1 MRNIIS
7 TFITLLT
14 LLGSSLSAQINTDQM
29 LQIGRNA
36 LYFEDYVLSIQYF
49 NQIIAA
55 KPHLA
60 QPYFYRALAKYN
72 LDDYT
77 GAIAD
82 ATEAI
87 ERNPFITDAYELRG
101 IAYQSLGN
109 TEKAITDYDH
119 VLESLPL
126 NRGILF
132 NKALAQEEMK
142 AYDDAV
148 ATYGTLLERHPNFD
162 NAYIGRARL
171 LLELA
176 DTTGARNDINRAL
189 ELNPNAA
196 NAYILRADI
205 ALAADSDYTGA
216 LSDMDMAIKLQPRAT
231 SLFINRAFLRYKT
244 DDYFGAMSDYDY
256 ALQLDPLNL
265 TALYNRSLL
274 RAEVRDYESAVADL
288 TTVLN
293 LQPDYYLAR
302 YNRAIMNRELNR
314 LPEALSDINALI
326 EAIPDLAAAYLIRSD
341 IRDAMGQRGAQSD
354 YDRSIS
360 LARKMIKRDGSNPS
374 IDQLFGSTEKAKDS
388 EETQEAVAARFSQLL
403 TINTDDET
411 ERQYATGNIRGRV
424 QDRNISIEPEPIY
437 TVTYYTSP
445 TELRPTGEYLR
456 EASEINAIHAL
467 DYWLQVTNRDVTLND
482 TVDIARHFQAID
494 YYISYLAN
502 HTPRAIDYFALGM
515 SRSTLRQYT
524 QAAADFERAIS
535 IAPDFAL
542 GYFMLGVTKYH
553 IATEQATADHPEQRR
568 VILTSA
574 IQQFQKA
581 LDLSPSMA
589 LAYFNMGVI
598 YIDLH
603 DYTSAISAF
612 SHAIDLKNDFGEAY
626 FNRGYVYF
634 HLGNHAAGASD
645 LSAAG
650 QLGIAP
656 SYRLLKRMSK

>member
-1 MRNIIS
+1 MRAILYTI
-7 TFITLLT
+7 ITLLT
-14 LLGSSLSAQINTDQM
+14 LVGSPIKGQINTDQM

-72 LDDYT
+72 LDDFK

-82 ATEAI
+82 ASEAI

-101 IAYQSLGN
+101 IAYQSLGDH
-109 TEKAITDYDH
+109 EPAIADYDR

-126 NRGILF
+126 NRGIMF

-142 AYDDAV
+142 TYDDAL
-148 ATYGTLLERHPNFD
+148 ATYRTLLERHPNFD

-171 LLELA
+171 RLELA
-176 DTTGARNDINRAL
+176 DTVGAREDIDKAL

-196 NAYILRADI
+196 NAYIIRADI
-205 ALAADSDYTGA
+205 ALSADSDYTQA

-274 RAEVRDYESAVADL
+274 RAEVRDYEAAVTDL

-293 LQPDYYLAR
+293 LQPNYYLAR

-314 LPEALSDINALI
+314 LPDALADINALI
-326 EAIPDLAAAYLIRSD
+326 EAIPDLAAAYMIRAD
-341 IRDAMGQRGAQSD
+341 IRNAMGQRGAQTD
-354 YDRSIS
+354 YDRSIA

-374 IDQLFGSTEKAKDS
+374 IDHLFGSNDNATDG
-388 EETQEAVAARFSQLL
+388 EESQEAVAARFSQLL
-403 TINTDDET
+403 TIDNDE
-411 ERQYATGNIRGRV
+411 ELEQQYATGNIRGRV
-424 QDRNISIEPEPIY
+424 QDRNVSIEPEPIY

-456 EASEINAIHAL
+456 EASEINATHAL
-467 DYWLQVTNRDVTLND
+467 DYWLQVTNRDVTLSD
-482 TVDIARHFQAID
+482 TVDIARHFQAIE

-502 HTPRAIDYFALGM
+502 HAPRAIDYFALGM

-524 QAAADFERAIS
+524 QAAADFERAIEL
-535 IAPDFAL
+535 APDFAL
-542 GYFMLGVTKYH
+542 GYFMLGVTRYR
-553 IATEQATADHPEQRR
+553 IATEHTTQELPDQRR
-568 VILTSA
+568 IMLTSA
-574 IQQFQKA
+574 LQQFQKA
-581 LDLSPSMA
+581 IELSPSMA

-598 YIDLH
+598 YIELH

-612 SHAIDLKNDFGEAY
+612 SHAIEIKNDFGEAY

-634 HLGNHAAGASD
+634 HLGNHPAGASD
-645 LSAAG
+645 LSTAG

-656 SYRLLKRMSK
+656 SYRLLKRMSR